1 MSDEIA
7 KMAAGFAVQQ
17 SNTVVPFGKY
27 RGMPVEVMQ
36 QDQNYF
42 NWAYAQED
50 IRKRYPWLF
59 GLQVIQVQEMQD
71 TPEHNSY
78 QVLFLDQDFIDDVWD
93 IVWPGERVEHVLT
106 NREWRMAQE
115 LATFDLRLRNAR
127 HDSTKDEWR
136 ESYAHAT
143 PEEKAE
149 SRKIREE
156 GQRQLALVEQ
166 EIATVKLR
174 QHGEMLCPVRR
185 RELPVVSAAFEV
197 RGRYGGSADV
207 ELSCD
212 AGGTCRIEIKPSMG
226 DDYPSVLRQMKAS
239 GCDVLY
245 LGHYAGSGATLAQV
259 RKMFMASNILILLDY
274 RA

>member
-7 KMAAGFAVQQ
+7 KMAAGFAAQQ
-17 SNTVVPFGKY
+17 NNNVVPFGKY

-36 QDQNYF
+36 QDQSYF

-93 IVWPGERVEHVLT
+93 IVFPGHRVAHALGDRACRLHYATADLRKAISSAERDIDYERYGEHYAGKAAAARLQLVEL
-106 NREWRMAQE
+106 QKE
-115 LATFDLRLRNAR
+115 LAVITELDMWEA
-127 HDSTKDEWR
+127 
-136 ESYAHAT
+136 
-143 PEEKAE
+143 
-149 SRKIREE
+149 
-156 GQRQLALVEQ
+156 
-166 EIATVKLR
+166 
-174 QHGEMLCPVRR
+174 LCPVRR
-185 RELPVVSAAFEV
+185 EELPAVEAAFEV
-197 RGRYGGSADV
+197 RGYRDNNGRLQNGGSADV
-207 ELSCD
+207 QLECLYRI
-212 AGGTCRIEIKPSMG
+212 CRIEIKPSMG

-259 RKMFMASNILILLDY
+259 RRIFEASDIRILLDQY
-274 RA
+274 